1 MHALYQTLTIAIK
14 ELRELLRRPALIVT
28 LIFGPL
34 AIMLLFGIGTKN
46 VVEPPRAVVVL
57 PPGEGEPPLLAAHR
71 EAFEHFL
78 NVVEYTED
86 EARAR
91 RLLAEDR
98 IDAVVILPSAPRETI
113 AAGRQAAL
121 RVLYSEIN
129 PARRQLVPDFVRV
142 LVGDLNRQLFLEN
155 AGAGQARLREV
166 SRDLDPIL
174 RALELAEQAA
184 ARGDEAE
191 ARRQREAARRALAA
205 LVAPPAG
212 GEGEASGMA
221 LAEARERLQAAE
233 RRLAGAGVPPPPP
246 DAAERA
252 RLAETRRELLALDA
266 ALERLATV
274 SPEVIYEP
282 VTARTTDLT
291 PLKAD
296 IITYY
301 GPAIL
306 ALIVQHAAVSLGA
319 LALVRERLSG
329 AFALFIVAPAKS
341 LHLLLGKYLAY
352 LVFVLTIGAA
362 MLGVLLSPLLGI
374 PLAGSAWRLAGA
386 LLLLTLAS
394 IGLGFVLSL
403 LAASE
408 RQAVQ
413 FAMLSLLAVVFFS
426 GIALPLDALQ
436 QPALTLSYL
445 LPATYATDLLQDIM
459 LLGLPGDRR
468 FFLALAGMAA
478 ALFLAALAL
487 LRWRTKP
494 S

>member
-1 MHALYQTLTIAIK
+1 M
-14 ELRELLRRPALIVT
+14 
-28 LIFGPL
+28 
-34 AIMLLFGIGTKN
+34 
-46 VVEPPRAVVVL
+46 
-57 PPGEGEPPLLAAHR
+57 
-71 EAFEHFL
+71 
-78 NVVEYTED
+78 
-86 EARAR
+86 
-91 RLLAEDR
+91 
-98 IDAVVILPSAPRETI
+98 
-113 AAGRQAAL
+113 
-121 RVLYSEIN
+121 
-129 PARRQLVPDFVRV
+129 
-142 LVGDLNRQLFLEN
+142 
-155 AGAGQARLREV
+155 
-166 SRDLDPIL
+166 
-174 RALELAEQAA
+174 
-184 ARGDEAE
+184 
-191 ARRQREAARRALAA
+191 
-205 LVAPPAG
+205 
-212 GEGEASGMA
+212 
-221 LAEARERLQAAE
+221 
-233 RRLAGAGVPPPPP
+233 
-246 DAAERA
+246 
-252 RLAETRRELLALDA
+252 
-266 ALERLATV
+266 

-374 PLAGSAWRLAGA
+374 PLAGSAWRLAGV
-386 LLLLTLAS
+386 LLLLTLGS